1 MKRLLPFLLVL
12 FVGACAGS
20 GTRDLAG
27 IQSVITSADANS
39 VVISRN
45 TGFAGLVP
53 RINIKLDGERAAA
66 LGNEEVVSFKV
77 TPGEHT
83 LEAQFEGA
91 SSIGVRK
98 GVANFV
104 NDGTSPQFFTI
115 SLKTGLIGA
124 QLILIQVTAGSFGST
139 TR

>member
-1 MKRLLPFLLVL
+1 MKRLLPVLMAIFLS
-12 FVGACAGS
+12 ACAGS

-27 IQSVITSADANS
+27 IQSVVASADANS

-45 TGFAGLVP
+45 TGFVGLVP

-66 LGNEEVVSFKV
+66 LGNEEVVSFRV

-91 SSIGVRK
+91 SSIGVKK
-98 GVANFV
+98 GVATFV

-115 SLKTGLIGA
+115 SLKSGLIGA
-124 QLILIQVTAGSFGST
+124 ELILIQVTADSFGAT